1 MFQAYRKK
9 QTTTN
14 WRQQMGKQLPQSG
27 SSLGQSRKPQG
38 KATGTGIFKHQDT
51 RYMKWLKNELDQRET
66 MDKLISVRNNIIE
79 ANKRVKY
86 RNQIDRMH
94 NEIQRGNLNHNTL
107 EHLQH
112 QINQFKN
119 LSFT

>member
-27 SSLGQSRKPQG
+27 SSLGQSRKPEG
-38 KATGTGIFKHQDT
+38 KPSGNGIFKHQDT
-51 RYMKWLKNELDQRET
+51 RYMKKKKKKLDDRET
-66 MDKLISVRNNIIE
+66 RDKLISYRNDIME
-79 ANKRVKY
+79 ANKRVNY

-94 NEIQRGNLNHNTL
+94 NEIQRDNLNHNSL

>member
-14 WRQQMGKQLPQSG
+14 WRKQMTRPE
-27 SSLGQSRKPQG
+27 G

-51 RYMKWLKNELDQRET
+51 RYMTWLKDQLDRRET
-66 MDKLISVRNNIIE
+66 MGKFISYRNDIE
-79 ANKRVKY
+79 AHKRVNY
-86 RNQIDRMH
+86 RNQIDKMDK
-94 NEIQRGNLNHNTL
+94 EMQRDNLNHNSID
-107 EHLQH
+107 HLQH
-112 QINQFKN
+112 QINQFKK